1 MTRKLKALLR
11 EPGPAA
17 KATLAGPDFSNDYAK
32 PGESPGTTPESPGV
46 DQECDSGLESLPAEI
61 RRQILAGA
69 DLHCLNALIRA
80 SPIFYRQYPLDR
92 KFLLTASLDVTLGI
106 VAIDAHAVQRL
117 EHGGSNTAH
126 HVTQVL
132 GNWRINLRHRS
143 SWCLKPAD
151 AFTEDEVTSMVSF
164 YLRTI
169 GPMTRHFVCWASDG
183 PAKQIINRK
192 THALSTTEWQRF
204 IRAVYRFQLLCYVTS
219 VPSSSIATDNAKSL
233 IYNLEPWEAEELY
246 SFYQFSEGV
255 YDKIFDRISGDVHP
269 ENPRFDDQ
277 SRPPTP
283 DGAFE
288 FDNSCKPSSFVYFV
302 VVAASH
308 RIKNVHLHSKPLQLI
323 IPRPGT
329 RRNFAEGTTLRGG
342 LSLLSTVLSDIG
354 PHDQERLVDIMQ
366 RSIVSSYIPI
376 SGHEGLFGQS
386 KQQRRRQEEPT
397 IGDSLTEERA
407 PCPFCGDNLSAPPL
421 AWTLIW
427 GGTYSNLFGWYTG
440 DELRQWAYVFWDGV
454 RLRKYAGD
462 EFLAKQWEQCWW
474 EDPRETL
481 F

>member
-1 MTRKLKALLR
+1 MTQKLKALLR
-11 EPGPAA
+11 EPVPAA
-17 KATLAGPDFSNDYAK
+17 KATLAEPDFSNNYAK
-32 PGESPGTTPESPGV
+32 PGESESPGTTAESPGV
-46 DQECDSGLESLPAEI
+46 DQECDARLESLPAEI
-61 RRQILAGA
+61 RGQILADA
-69 DLHCLNALIRA
+69 DLQVLHALIRA
-80 SPIFYRQYPLDR
+80 SPVFYRQYLLDR
-92 KFLLTASLDVTLGI
+92 KFFLTASLDVTLGI

-126 HVTQVL
+126 HVTKVL
-132 GNWRINLRHRS
+132 ENWRMNLRHRS

-151 AFTEDEVTSMVSF
+151 ALTEDEVTSMISF

-169 GPMTRHFVCWASDG
+169 SPMARHLVCWASDG
-183 PAKQIINRK
+183 PAKQIINLK
-192 THALSTTEWQRF
+192 THPLSTTELQRF

-219 VPSSSIATDNAKSL
+219 VLSSNIATDNAKSL

-246 SFYQFSEGV
+246 SFYQSSEGV

-288 FDNSCKPSSFVYFV
+288 FDNSW
-302 VVAASH
+302 
-308 RIKNVHLHSKPLQLI
+308 
-323 IPRPGT
+323 T

-354 PHDQERLVDIMQ
+354 ANDQERLVNIMQ

-386 KQQRRRQEEPT
+386 KQQQRRQEEPT

-407 PCPFCGDNLSAPPL
+407 PCPFCGDNQSVPPL

-427 GGTYSNLFGWYTG
+427 GGTYSNLYGWYTG

-454 RLRKYAGD
+454 RLRKYGGD